1 VKTIGSAICYCPKV
15 LHALLACLT
24 VILFCSIFL
33 ELYQEIDKDGYIYIY
48 MRINDVNIR
57 TGKEQNKNFFM
68 VL

>member
-15 LHALLACLT
+15 LHALLAWLT
-24 VILFCSIFL
+24 VTLFCSIFL
-33 ELYQEIDKDGYIYIY
+33 ELYQEIDKDGYIY
-48 MRINDVNIR
+48 MRINDVNIP